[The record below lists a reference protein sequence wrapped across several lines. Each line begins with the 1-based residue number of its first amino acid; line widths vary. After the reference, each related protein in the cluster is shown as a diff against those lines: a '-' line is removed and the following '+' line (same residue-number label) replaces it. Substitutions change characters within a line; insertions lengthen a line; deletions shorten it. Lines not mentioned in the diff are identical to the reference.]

1 MKLQELSSALKNAA
15 KQIDTFYKKAENKS
29 GLKYANEYVK
39 KHHLEYIEEEI
50 KAAFHEG
57 FRFGLHQ
64 ERSGKF
70 KNR

>member
-1 MKLQELSSALKNAA
+1 MTKE
-15 KQIDTFYKKAENKS
+15 EV
-29 GLKYANEYVK
+29 NEK
-39 KHHLEYIEEEI
+39 TSLCFLLNPNISEEEI